1 MSARIRAPREIE
13 RAMLTALNAELRA
26 RGATD
31 VVDIRM
37 SEEVRGEHC
46 VLVVTPDIGAP
57 FELLFPYV
65 KAFPGMLAALPPG
78 GSA

>member
-13 RAMLTALNAELRA
+13 RAMLARVNAELRA

-31 VVDIRM
+31 VVEMRM
-37 SEEVRGEHC
+37 SEEVRGEYF
-46 VLVVTPDIGAP
+46 VIVVTPDVGEP

-65 KAFPGMLAALPPG
+65 AAFPGMLAALPPQ